1 MSVQHVSN
9 VNSLLP
15 YCPIS
20 LRWQAPLLNS
30 AALGADQLRS
40 EPHSAVLRSLTLTLH
55 FSTTRLPSF
64 RKTCRGSFM
73 ARTQD
78 TGRYL
83 LKIALEGLILGAPG
97 VFLVCRLARVFSQ
110 RYDLFLQPV

>member
-1 MSVQHVSN
+1 
-9 VNSLLP
+9 
-15 YCPIS
+15 
-20 LRWQAPLLNS
+20 
-30 AALGADQLRS
+30 
-40 EPHSAVLRSLTLTLH
+40 
-55 FSTTRLPSF
+55 
-64 RKTCRGSFM
+64 M

-110 RYDLFLQPV
+110 SYDLFLQPV